1 MKMQRGSMNRFVML
15 RKSEGFTM
23 IEMLFSLMILLT
35 LSLFIL
41 QFFSIIQ
48 SQIGT
53 KNRIHPKEWEIFTLQ
68 MQQEVRSSKS
78 QDVVGNKLYLLS
90 GEDLSLIEQYNDK
103 LRRRVNG
110 EGHEVILQNISNVK
124 VEKDGNVIVLNIT
137 DKAGKTFIRRFHP
150 FIKNELVAD
159 E

>member
-1 MKMQRGSMNRFVML
+1 MKMQGGSMKRFVMW
-15 RKSEGFTM
+15 RNSEGFTM
-23 IEMLFSLMILLT
+23 IEMLFSLMILMT

-48 SQIGT
+48 SQMGT
-53 KNRIHPKEWEIFTLQ
+53 NNRIHPKEWEIFTLQ

-110 EGHEVILQNISNVK
+110 EGHEVILQNISHVM
-124 VEKDGNVIVLNIT
+124 VEKDDNVIVLKVT
-137 DKAGKTFIRRFHP
+137 DKAGKTFIRKFHP

>member
-53 KNRIHPKEWEIFTLQ
+53 KNRIHPKEWELFTLQ

-137 DKAGKTFIRRFHP
+137 DKAGQTFIRRFHP
-150 FIKNELVAD
+150 FIKSELVAD